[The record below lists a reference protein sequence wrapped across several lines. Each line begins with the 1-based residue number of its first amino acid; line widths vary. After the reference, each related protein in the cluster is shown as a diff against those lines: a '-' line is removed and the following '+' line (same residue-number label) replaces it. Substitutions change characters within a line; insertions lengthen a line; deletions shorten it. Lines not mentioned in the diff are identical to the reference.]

1 MKKLNDDLLLWSACV
16 WLYQCCI
23 TWFPL
28 HSAHSGVKCSR
39 FENSLAMRSI
49 FVQRMFPLD
58 YILAHRNNWHQSSIT
73 LWFLL
78 EFSYMHEWRGR
89 TTLTCTLYTR
99 TENLLC
105 FALSG
110 KGWRPLF
117 WVCFCIAVY
126 LYFCFGWVHEHTH
139 TQNKNAA
146 QFHCI
151 RFLLLFALM
160 CNTHRNFPFRRIKFR
175 FCNSILFYSIGN
187 FGTNTH
193 SIFQQ
198 FIYAITWDDV
208 LVEVKAATAAAAV
221 TRICVSE
228 LNLVWNI
235 SLLLAD
241 YVVLILCVFTLC

>member
-1 MKKLNDDLLLWSACV
+1 MTICYFDQLVCGSINVASHDFHCILHTVASNARVLKILSQCV
-16 WLYQCCI
+16 QFSFSECFHSTIFWHTETIGINRQ
-23 TWFPL
+23 L
-28 HSAHSGVKCSR
+28 HFDFYLSSVTCMNEEEEQHWHAHCTHAQR
-39 FENSLAMRSI
+39 I
-49 FVQRMFPLD
+49 CFVLH
-58 YILAHRNNWHQSSIT
+58 LV
-73 LWFLL
+73 
-78 EFSYMHEWRGR
+78 
-89 TTLTCTLYTR
+89 
-99 TENLLC
+99 
-105 FALSG
+105 G
-110 KGWRPLF
+110 KVGGLFF

-208 LVEVKAATAAAAV
+208 LVVVEAATAAAAV

-228 LNLVWNI
+228 LSLVWNI